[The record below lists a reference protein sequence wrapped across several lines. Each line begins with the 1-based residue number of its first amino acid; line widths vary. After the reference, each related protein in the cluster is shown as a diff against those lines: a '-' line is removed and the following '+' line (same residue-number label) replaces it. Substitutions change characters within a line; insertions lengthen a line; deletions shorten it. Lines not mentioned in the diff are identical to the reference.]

1 MYLLQGDVVTAAV
14 LVEAVDVALLT
25 VELGTTLHAH
35 HLITGRAQLRVRVR
49 VRVRMRVRVKVRLR
63 LGLGL
68 GLGPRPSFRL
78 KLRV

>member
-49 VRVRMRVRVKVRLR
+49 VRVRMRVRV
-63 LGLGL
+63 
-68 GLGPRPSFRL
+68 
-78 KLRV
+78 